1 MKTQSFVITGM
12 TCANCVMRVDKALN
26 DSDKILEASVNLATE
41 KAKVVMQDD
50 CDVETVIET
59 VRQAGY
65 GAIVDDKAH
74 REKIRQAK
82 ERAEKN
88 LFWSFVL
95 SAILT
100 MPMLLG
106 MVAGTLHV
114 HSLMIFHNPIMQL
127 ILATPVQFIFG
138 ARFYKGAYMALKNK
152 SANMDV
158 LVALGTSVA
167 YISSLVFGL
176 FMGNMSAVNF
186 ESAAVI
192 ITLVLLGKNL
202 ENRAKKNTSAA
213 IYSLQKKQAKTVH
226 LLKDNQEIETPVE
239 TIAENQ
245 VILVK
250 PGERV
255 PLDLEILSGQA
266 SFDESSLTGE
276 AVPVTKTVSQ
286 TVMEGAVNL
295 DGIITARVIHTLDD
309 SAISQMMVAMAEAQ
323 ATKPEIQKTA
333 DRISA
338 IFVPVVLGIALI
350 TFILTAIFTKDI
362 SQALLHATSVLVI
375 SCPCA
380 LGLATPT
387 AIMVATG
394 LGARNGILIK
404 DANALEHSKH
414 ISTVIFDKTGTITT
428 GHFQLAN
435 WSGSDEDF
443 QILASLESFSNH
455 PLAQALKQTEPLSV
469 SNFQELAGRGL
480 TGVIQGQVY
489 FAGNA
494 DLMAEQGIDVSASS
508 DTSIYLATATNLL
521 GIATFSSEIKADA
534 AQTIA
539 DLARM
544 GIKTTMLTGDNET
557 AAAKINALVNVDTV
571 IAQANPVKK
580 AQVVSS
586 TADAMMVGDGINDS
600 VALSSALVGVAMGSG
615 SDIAMQ
621 SGDVVIT
628 SENSLSK
635 IISLIRLSQKTVGKI
650 HQNYFWAFIYN
661 LVGIP
666 LAAFGLLNPM
676 FAALA
681 MSLSSVSVIVSSLM
695 LNTKKI

>member
-12 TCANCVMRVDKALN
+12 TCANCVMRVDKALH

-50 CDVETVIET
+50 CDVETVIAA

-65 GAIVDDKAH
+65 DAIVDDKAH

-82 ERAEKN
+82 ERAEKK

-106 MVAGTLHV
+106 MVAGTLQV
-114 HSLMIFHNPIMQL
+114 HRLMIFHHPIMQL
-127 ILATPVQFIFG
+127 VLATPVQFIFG

-158 LVALGTSVA
+158 LVALGTTVA
-167 YISSLVFGL
+167 YVSSLVFGL

-226 LLKDNQEIETPVE
+226 LLKENQETETPVE
-239 TIAENQ
+239 MIAENQ

-276 AVPVTKTVSQ
+276 AVPVTKAVSQ
-286 TVMEGAVNL
+286 TVLEGAVNL
-295 DGIITARVIHTLDD
+295 DGVITARVIHTLDD
-309 SAISQMMVAMAEAQ
+309 SAISQMMAAMAEAQ

-338 IFVPVVLGIALI
+338 IFVPAVLGIALI

-362 SQALLHATSVLVI
+362 IQALLHATSVLVI

-428 GHFQLAN
+428 GHFQLAD
-435 WSGSDEDF
+435 WSGSDADF
-443 QILASLESFSNH
+443 QILTSLESFSNH
-455 PLAQALKQTEPLSV
+455 PLAQALKGTDLLPV

-480 TGVIQGQVY
+480 TGEIAGQVY

-494 DLMAEQGIDVSASS
+494 ELMAEQGIDVAASS
-508 DTSIYLATATNLL
+508 DTSIYLATATALL

-539 DLARM
+539 DLTRM

-557 AAAKINALVNVDTV
+557 AAAKINALVKVDTV

-580 AQVVSS
+580 AQVVTS

-628 SENSLSK
+628 SENSLAK
-635 IISLIRLSQKTVGKI
+635 IISLIGLSQKTVRKI

-681 MSLSSVSVIVSSLM
+681 MSLSSVSVIISSLL